1 MLHIFEWFIY
11 YYGGSLAIILG
22 RFVKAWKNL
31 NYRKYWFTS
40 YSNHSQVTK
49 WKHLVARKD
58 GSFPI
63 EVGRYV
69 QQKYSH
75 HPLREYLIFESVKFD
90 PCFMHLRVGARIR
103 WQLVWWL
110 RIESSHRQL
119 DESIVLRAVFDY
131 LEGGKWFRISFIRF
145 QMSEQKN

>member
-1 MLHIFEWFIY
+1 
-11 YYGGSLAIILG
+11 
-22 RFVKAWKNL
+22 
-31 NYRKYWFTS
+31 
-40 YSNHSQVTK
+40 
-49 WKHLVARKD
+49 
-58 GSFPI
+58 
-63 EVGRYV
+63 
-69 QQKYSH
+69 
-75 HPLREYLIFESVKFD
+75 
-90 PCFMHLRVGARIR
+90 MHLRVGARIR